1 MIIYRRKDNDVV
13 IPCGLGPVVCPDT
26 SHNLQMKMV
35 DSSTVLQ
42 HVEPDS
48 GYYGLYRVIINPL
61 TDNNLLPGN
70 IRAGVTILGVLGTY
84 SGELINLQAKT
95 VDPTLQGLVVS
106 ADIGYDGLSSVT
118 VNPVT
123 ADIDPDILAEN
134 IKKDVEILGVVGT
147 FEGAVINNQ
156 SKTVNSSTS
165 SQTVTYD
172 SSYTGLSS
180 VTVNPYTV
188 EGKSQTITQ
197 NGTYT
202 FAPTSADALSD
213 VSISVEVAGTPATVQ
228 AKSVSYN
235 VNGEYT
241 VTPDQGY
248 DGLSSV
254 DISVNVQAAQPTL
267 QMKTVDSSTES
278 QSVAPDQGYD
288 GLSQVT
294 VNPYVAGPRELQKN
308 SPDIVYEAPNHYY
321 AYPRYDI
328 GQDALS
334 HVIINMQDVTADSST
349 VSQTIEPDNSNFGLH
364 SVTVNPYTVES
375 DSSTLT
381 QNGTYTFTPTNA
393 DALSSVTIDVSVA
406 SGSVINNQSKTVN
419 SSTLSQ
425 TVGFDS
431 GYTGL
436 SQVTVNPYTVEA
448 LSDTISAS
456 GQYSYTPQNADAFS
470 SVDIEVSF
478 SGQMKYVNPSI
489 NEIEVEPDQDV
500 EGLSKVTVYGVTSS
514 IDSNIQAGNI
524 RDGVTILGVTGNYT
538 GQVINNQNKTVNPST
553 NSQSITADSGY
564 TGLGTVTVN
573 PVNAVGGSETIT
585 QNGTYTFDGQS
596 FGADYLDSLQ
606 IDVSVNSSAGSDWYI
621 AWKLGNK
628 HDMSDVDLSQV
639 MTTYRGLYN
648 MFSDNANPS
657 PRYMSAPPVLGGS
670 TVGMNGMSN
679 AFTGVIFINQNGT
692 EISFPNLVTASGMY
706 YALSYTNGITKI
718 NFPELTS
725 INGQQAMQGFF
736 SEQTAGTLTEIYMPK
751 MQNVSGQN
759 AVSSWVDD
767 YVTGMASR
775 KLTVH
780 VDALR
785 YSSIDYN
792 VAYWMGNSLTEL
804 VVNGDASHDI
814 YLTRNPNL
822 SANSVYSVLSS
833 MVGQSDTG
841 LSCNFYSSGLTV
853 TDNQQGSIQR
863 AYNTCVNAG
872 WTINNL
878 TILPYSNS

>member
-1 MIIYRRKDNDVV
+1 MIIYKRKDNDVV

-26 SHNLQMKMV
+26 NHNLQMKMV

-42 HVEPDS
+42 QVEPDS

-70 IRAGVTILGVLGTY
+70 IKAGVTILGVLGTY

-134 IKKDVEILGVVGT
+134 IKKDVEILGVTGT
-147 FEGAVINNQ
+147 FEGGPLQ
-156 SKTVNSSTS
+156 SKSINSSTS
-165 SQTVTYD
+165 SQSVTPD
-172 SSYTGLSS
+172 LSYYGLSS

-188 EGKSQTITQ
+188 ESKSQTITQ
-197 NGTYT
+197 NGTYS
-202 FAPTSADALSD
+202 FAPASADALSD
-213 VSISVEVAGTPATVQ
+213 VSISVEVSGTPATVQ
-228 AKSVSYN
+228 TKSVSYN
-235 VNGEYT
+235 ANGEYT

-254 DISVNVQAAQPTL
+254 DISVNVPTPALVL
-267 QMKTVDSSTES
+267 QSKTVDSSTES

-294 VNPYVAGPRELQKN
+294 VNPYVAGARELVKS

-334 HVIINMQDVTADSST
+334 HVIINMQDVSVDSST
-349 VSQTIEPDNSNFGLH
+349 VSQTIEPDNNNFGLH
-364 SVTVNPYTVES
+364 SVTINPYTVEAN
-375 DSSTLT
+375 SSTLT

-456 GQYSYTPQNADAFS
+456 GQYSYTPQNTDAFS

-478 SGQMKYVNPSI
+478 LSQMKYVNPSI

-500 EGLSKVTVYGVTSS
+500 EGLSRVTVYGVTSS
-514 IDSNIQAGNI
+514 IDPNIQAGNI

-538 GQVINNQNKTVNPST
+538 GSVINNQNKTVNPST
-553 NSQSITADSGY
+553 NSQSITADAGY

-596 FGADYLDSLQ
+596 FGADYLSSLQ
-606 IDVSVNSSAGSDWYI
+606 IDVSVDTSTGSDWYI

-639 MTTYRGLYN
+639 MSTYRGLYN

-670 TVGMNGMSN
+670 AVGMNGMSN
-679 AFTGVIFINQNGT
+679 AFSGVIFTNQNGT

-706 YALSYTNGITKI
+706 YAFSYTDGITKI
-718 NFPELTS
+718 SFPEMTS

-751 MQNVSGQN
+751 MQNVSGQY

-767 YVTGMASR
+767 YTTGMASR

-785 YSSIDYN
+785 YSNIDYN

-804 VVNGDASHDI
+804 VVNGAASHDI

-822 SANSVYSVLSS
+822 SASSVYSVLNS
-833 MVGQSDTG
+833 MVGQSGTG

-853 TDNQQGSIQR
+853 TDNAQGSIQA
-863 AYNTCVNAG
+863 AYNTAVSNG

-878 TILPYSNS
+878 TITPYS

>member
-639 MTTYRGLYN
+639 MTTYRGLIQRGRSTYRRL
-648 MFSDNANPS
+648 FLSDNV
-657 PRYMSAPPVLGGS
+657 RRV
-670 TVGMNGMSN
+670 
-679 AFTGVIFINQNGT
+679 
-692 EISFPNLVTASGMY
+692 
-706 YALSYTNGITKI
+706 
-718 NFPELTS
+718 
-725 INGQQAMQGFF
+725 
-736 SEQTAGTLTEIYMPK
+736 
-751 MQNVSGQN
+751 
-759 AVSSWVDD
+759 
-767 YVTGMASR
+767 
-775 KLTVH
+775 
-780 VDALR
+780 
-785 YSSIDYN
+785 
-792 VAYWMGNSLTEL
+792 
-804 VVNGDASHDI
+804 
-814 YLTRNPNL
+814 
-822 SANSVYSVLSS
+822 
-833 MVGQSDTG
+833 
-841 LSCNFYSSGLTV
+841 
-853 TDNQQGSIQR
+853 
-863 AYNTCVNAG
+863 
-872 WTINNL
+872 
-878 TILPYSNS
+878 